1 MQSGSLTQ
9 QPVYELLC
17 SFAVQRASGRL
28 ELTDGRRKRVYFF
41 EGGKLSAADSN
52 IKNEST
58 PHLTAAFPNASESQI
73 RELQGNLRV
82 INAISLREGEWH
94 FTPNEAPPERHTIG
108 LLSACWQGI
117 QRKMDLSEIEQRLA
131 GLDGRHPALDWTN
144 PITLKDLPLDPEIK
158 GFLSELDGQRSLEDV
173 LDFAP
178 GEPGA
183 ATQSLYLCV
192 ISGAVKLGET
202 HRGAQ
207 IRVTQTAEASTDRS
221 LEIEN
226 LGRKDLISEAI
237 SGTPS
242 PPTPKAAD
250 ENLLGIANLI
260 ADEIGT
266 DLAAPKLEGTDMT
279 LSADPKIS
287 ALQTVLA
294 QMEQA
299 ENFFDRLGVKWDAPG
314 QTHRAAY
321 FQLAKQYHPDSS
333 TGLPEEQAE
342 LIHRIFTCISEAWET
357 LGDAERLSAYIDKVI
372 HGKLDENELAMEK
385 VRLILNAEDEF
396 RAAAAHLTAGRIVR
410 AHELLLGCVENVP
423 DEPEFRAYL
432 GYTTFKLNKDKD
444 PETAAQ
450 GQEALRTAVEN
461 VAKSPGAW
469 VLMGKVYQETGH
481 ADYART
487 CFVKALKIQPTHP
500 EASLEMKRLKEA
512 RAQSKGGGGFLKGL
526 FSKKKK

>member
-1 MQSGSLTQ
+1 MQSGDLSQ

-58 PHLTAAFPNASESQI
+58 PHLTEAFPNASENQI
-73 RELQGNLRV
+73 TELQGNLRV

-94 FTPNEAPPERHTIG
+94 FTPNEVPPKRHTIG

-131 GLDGRHPALDWTN
+131 GLEGRHPALDWAN

-202 HRGAQ
+202 NRGAQ
-207 IRVTQTAEASTDRS
+207 IRVTQTAVVSSDTTALDETPGREA
-221 LEIEN
+221 LLN
-226 LGRKDLISEAI
+226 EAI
-237 SGTPS
+237 TGKPTAPTPS
-242 PPTPKAAD
+242 APD

-266 DLAAPKLEGTDMT
+266 ELAAPKLEGTDMT
-279 LSADPKIS
+279 LSADPKVS
-287 ALQTVLA
+287 ALQAVLA

-299 ENFFDRLGVKWDAPG
+299 ENFFDRLGVKWDATTS
-314 QTHRAAY
+314 THRAAY
-321 FQLAKQYHPDSS
+321 FQLAKNYHPDSS
-333 TGLPEEQAE
+333 AGLPDEQSD
-342 LIHRIFTCISEAWET
+342 LVHRIFTCISEAWET
-357 LGDAERLSAYIDKVI
+357 LGDPERLSAYIDKVI

-385 VRLILNAEDEF
+385 VRLILKAEDEF

-410 AHELLLGCVENVP
+410 AHDLLLDCVESVP
-423 DEPEFRAYL
+423 DEPEFQAYL

-444 PETAAQ
+444 PEAAAL
-450 GQEALRTAVEN
+450 GQEALRTAVEK
-461 VAKSPGAW
+461 VAKAPGAW

-500 EASLEMKRLKEA
+500 EANLEMKRLKEA
-512 RAQSKGGGGFLKGL
+512 RAQAKGGGGFLKGL